1 MLLRHRVRDLVLASW
16 EVDPASV
23 AAVLPAGLTAAPVD
37 GRHLVTV
44 AAMRWEHARLAGI
57 PVPRF
62 SQLNVRVYA
71 EGGVVFLAMRV
82 TPAGMGGALL
92 GFPVR
97 PARLR
102 VRRGLVDA
110 LGLGVHIA
118 YESQGPAEP
127 SELTAHDVGLVEAA
141 GVRAFSVRRG
151 EAEWRH
157 AEPTGAV
164 RAEPLAALGFSVGG
178 APSMLYAER
187 ASFEAELPAKRLP

>member
-16 EVDPASV
+16 EVDPALV
-23 AAVLPAGLTAAPVD
+23 AAVLPAGLTPAPVD

-44 AAMRWEHARLAGI
+44 AAMRWEHARLRGI

-71 EGGVVFLAMRV
+71 EDGVVFLAMRV

-102 VRRGLVDA
+102 VRRGLADA
-110 LGLGVHIA
+110 PGLGVHIA
-118 YESQGPAEP
+118 YEPKGPAGP
-127 SELTAHDVGLVEAA
+127 SELTAHAVGLVEAA
-141 GVRAFSVRRG
+141 GVRAFSIRRDD
-151 EAEWRH
+151 AEWRQ
-157 AEPTGAV
+157 AEPTGPV
-164 RAEPLAALGFSVGG
+164 RAEPLAALGFSVAG
-178 APSMLYAER
+178 APSLLYAER
-187 ASFEAELPAKRLP
+187 ASFEVELPAKRLP

>member
-16 EVDPASV
+16 EVDPARV
-23 AAVLPAGLTAAPVD
+23 AAVLPSGLTPAPVD

-44 AAMRWEHARLAGI
+44 AAMRWERARLGGI

-82 TPAGMGGALL
+82 TPAGMGGAFL

-110 LGLGVHIA
+110 PGLGVRIA
-118 YESQGPAEP
+118 YEPREPAEP

-141 GVRAFSVRRG
+141 GVRAFTVRRG
-151 EAEWRH
+151 EARWQQ
-157 AEPTGAV
+157 AEATGAL

-178 APSMLYAER
+178 PPSLLYAER
-187 ASFEAELPAKRLP
+187 ASFEAELPAKPVS